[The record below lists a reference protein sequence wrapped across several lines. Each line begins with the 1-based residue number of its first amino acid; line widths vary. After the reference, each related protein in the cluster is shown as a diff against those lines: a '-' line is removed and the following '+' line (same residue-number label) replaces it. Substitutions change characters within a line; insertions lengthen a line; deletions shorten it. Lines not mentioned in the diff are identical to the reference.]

1 MIAMKRP
8 FGLRSEIVV
17 STSLLV
23 GAALLF
29 VALLLLHLSENR
41 LLEQTVTLQSRHAQS
56 IGSLLDNKPQ
66 NKLSELISSYA
77 RDNHLDVWCLRDSRN
92 QPLAGKAHLFPTKM
106 AVKIQQ
112 TLMFQPLVTTLHY
125 QTNLQGLF
133 NSADEQR
140 YLDLSISIRQ
150 PSQRPLTLQMRHS
163 LNGIYQQIRE
173 LQKLALACCLGY
185 GLILVITAV
194 YLLNR
199 SVILPIIQ
207 LTQTT
212 QQISQGDLE
221 QRVTLLGP
229 REITTLGQSFNQMA
243 QNLQYSVA
251 EQCRQL
257 ESLQQTNDELHRAQQ
272 QLVQSDRMA
281 SIGNLTSGIA
291 HELGNPLSAVIGY
304 LELLK
309 RQQSDTTQRDLT
321 QRALIESGR
330 MDQLLKDMLDFAAPS
345 PPQGEAY
352 CSPTQVVT
360 QTCEM
365 LTLQGVLKNHC
376 LEILVSNDLPL
387 VTIDPHKLQ
396 QVLVNLI
403 LNARDATQ
411 CDNMN
416 TGEKKSLITV
426 RSNQNDEMVSI
437 SIEDNGH
444 GMDEKHQLAIFDP
457 FYTTKD
463 QGKGRGLGLYVCYQ
477 LIADCGGQIEVH
489 SVINKGSRF
498 TITLPIT
505 LPNPKD
511 TSS

>member
-1 MIAMKRP
+1 MVMKRS

-29 VALLLLHLSENR
+29 VALLLLRLSENR
-41 LLEQTVTLQSRHAQS
+41 LLEQTITLQSRHAQS
-56 IGSLLDNKPQ
+56 IGSLLDNKPHRQ
-66 NKLSELISSYA
+66 LAGLISGYTDA
-77 RDNHLDVWCLRDSRN
+77 NHLEGWCLRDSSN
-92 QPLAGKAHLFPTKM
+92 QPIAGDTQLFPAKT
-106 AVKIQQ
+106 AFKIQQ
-112 TLMFQPLVTTLHY
+112 SLLFQPLVATLHY
-125 QTNLQGLF
+125 PSSIKGFF
-133 NSADEQR
+133 NSGDEQR
-140 YLDLSISIRQ
+140 YLDLSIAIRQ
-150 PSQRPLTLQMRHS
+150 PSKRPLTLQMRHS
-163 LNGIYQQIRE
+163 LNGIYVQIRG
-173 LQKLALACCLGY
+173 LQTLALVCCLGY
-185 GLILVITAV
+185 GLVLVITAV

-199 SVILPIIQ
+199 SVILPIMQ

-212 QQISQGDLE
+212 QQISQGDLK

-229 REITTLGQSFNQMA
+229 REITTLGQSFNHMA
-243 QNLQYSVA
+243 QNLQNSIA
-251 EQCRQL
+251 EQASQF
-257 ESLQQTNDELHRAQQ
+257 ETLQHTYEELQRTQQ
-272 QLVQSDRMA
+272 HLVQSDRMA
-281 SIGNLTSGIA
+281 SVGNLTSGIA

-309 RQQSDTTQRDLT
+309 RQQSDTMQLDLT
-321 QRALIESGR
+321 QRALVESGR

-345 PPQGEAY
+345 PLQTEAN
-352 CSPTQVVT
+352 CHPNQVVT

-365 LTLQGVLKNHC
+365 LTLQGVLKNH
-376 LEILVSNDLPL
+376 LLDNLVSNDLPL
-387 VTIDPHKLQ
+387 VSIDSHKLQ

-411 CDNMN
+411 GDHMDAADQK
-416 TGEKKSLITV
+416 GLITV
-426 RSNQNDEMVSI
+426 RGCQDDEMVSI

-457 FYTTKD
+457 FFTTKD

-489 SVINKGSRF
+489 SIINKGSCF

-505 LPNPKD
+505 TSISKD
-511 TSS
+511 TTS